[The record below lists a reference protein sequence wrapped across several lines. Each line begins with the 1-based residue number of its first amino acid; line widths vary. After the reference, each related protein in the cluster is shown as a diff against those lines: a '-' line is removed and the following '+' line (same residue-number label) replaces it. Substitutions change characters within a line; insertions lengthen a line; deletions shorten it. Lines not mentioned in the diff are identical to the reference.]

1 MDEEFTALM
10 RNGTWSLV
18 PATPGLNVIGSM
30 WIFKSKHRSD
40 CSLERKKT
48 RLVAKGYHQQYGVD
62 FNDMF
67 NPVIKPTTI
76 RIMLSYAVSNQWLV
90 HQIDIQNAFLHDN
103 LTEEIYM
110 QQPLGYVHPNFPNH
124 ICRLQKALYG
134 LKQAP
139 RAWYH

>member
-1 MDEEFTALM
+1 MDEEFTTLM

-18 PATPGLNVIGSM
+18 PTTPGLNVIGSM
-30 WIFKSKHRSD
+30 WIFKSKRRSD
-40 CSLERKKT
+40 GSLERKKA

-62 FNDMF
+62 FDDMF

-76 RIMLSYAVSNQWLV
+76 RIMLSYTVSNQWLV

-110 QQPLGYVHPNFPNH
+110 QQPLG
-124 ICRLQKALYG
+124 
-134 LKQAP
+134 
-139 RAWYH
+139 